1 MGRVEDRRKAFQ
13 ALFADS
19 FGVRV
24 DESELLSE
32 FSRNLFCGVK
42 KNRSI
47 IDRLIKENIKNWKLE
62 RISRV
67 ARCAMRL
74 CVYEILYANVPVAIS
89 VNEAVENAKIF
100 GSEAEANY
108 VQAVLSAVS
117 ISYKDFMEK
126 NNLDLQD

>member
-74 CVYEILYANVPVAIS
+74 GVYEILYANVPVAIS